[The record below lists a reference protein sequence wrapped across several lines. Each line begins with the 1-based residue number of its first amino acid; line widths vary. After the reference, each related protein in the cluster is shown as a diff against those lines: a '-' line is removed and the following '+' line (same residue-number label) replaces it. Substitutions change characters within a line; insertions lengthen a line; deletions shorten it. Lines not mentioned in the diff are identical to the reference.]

1 MRKIGDWLFSKFAK
15 QEPSKLTPLSQTAFE
30 TPPVVR
36 MIGKTDAE
44 YDAQGGVYFP
54 LRYLTDMMRFISQN
68 SDCLQVLTYQ
78 DLDVRDGHE
87 HANNYHAEYLAWNA
101 RVAADPV
108 ANCKAHVLLQYDI
121 DRSTDLMHALL
132 ASPEHDK
139 VPANIMLFNE
149 RVDRWRLRS
158 SGELCTTE
166 YPLDEALLRRR
177 QSEGF
182 VIGYHTNAYEL
193 GGHDTDRALEI
204 FDRDMTAMSEKYG
217 TRFFSAHGGVPDAKG
232 KNNNALPYHPD
243 WIDRSIW
250 VHNGVNLRF
259 DGVFSDGGHNSPKR
273 DPKNRDLRQF
283 FETLQPGK
291 RYRMLLH
298 PQYYGDDYG
307 VSRRFLGTPWY
318 DDMIRT
324 AQQQPERSLWENVKL
339 NIK

>member
-1 MRKIGDWLFSKFAK
+1 MSRITSFISKIFRTNPDILP
-15 QEPSKLTPLSQTAFE
+15 QLPITAS
-30 TPPVVR
+30 TLVQQS
-36 MIGKTDAE
+36 GA
-44 YDAQGGVYFP
+44 YFP
-54 LRYLTDMMRFISQN
+54 LNYLTDMFKFIDAN
-68 SDCLQVLTYQ
+68 SDKLSVFTYEDMHISGGQ
-78 DLDVRDGHE
+78 DNASG
-87 HANNYHAEYLAWNA
+87 YQAEFKAWHQ
-101 RVAADPV
+101 RIAADPT
-108 ANCKAHVLLQYDI
+108 ASKKAHLLIQYDI
-121 DRSTDLMHALL
+121 DARTDRMHSLI

-149 RVDRWRLRS
+149 RVDRKRLKTT
-158 SGELCTTE
+158 GELCTTE